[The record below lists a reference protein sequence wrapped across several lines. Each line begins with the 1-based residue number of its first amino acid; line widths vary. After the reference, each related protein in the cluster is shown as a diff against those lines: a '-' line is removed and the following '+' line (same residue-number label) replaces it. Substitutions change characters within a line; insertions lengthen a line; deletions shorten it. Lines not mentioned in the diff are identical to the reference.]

1 MCPLAL
7 FWHLV
12 KEKPLVKIALA
23 LQLNELWDTSVAEWP
38 GAQAPCGPGWLLLC
52 QGAGCFLEMFM
63 QFSCAPA
70 GARHFKLKKTK
81 KTQQEQ
87 KNPNNKQTKTPSLR
101 SLRPLVYLSQVSPST
116 KYCQISVL
124 FGSAGWRELESCL
137 HCCQW
142 FLMMFLTREN
152 ELACMRIQIPCGAQF
167 GKLKIWEGKEYLLG
181 QCINIHKAE

>member
-1 MCPLAL
+1 MTGCSSTLWAGLA
-7 FWHLV
+7 
-12 KEKPLVKIALA
+12 A
-23 LQLNELWDTSVAEWP
+23 SVP
-38 GAQAPCGPGWLLLC
+38 RSRLLLGNVYAIQLC
-52 QGAGCFLEMFM
+52 
-63 QFSCAPA
+63 SCWSQT
-70 GARHFKLKKTK
+70 LQIKKNK

-152 ELACMRIQIPCGAQF
+152 ELACLRIQIPCGAQF